1 LASGQPRE
9 LEEPVEVGGQ
19 MQWHETYKT
28 PVRIDGRVIG
38 TVGFSRDVTARKAT
52 QEALKLAASVFSHA
66 REAIMITSADS
77 CIVDVNDAFT
87 RITGYSKDD
96 VLGQNPRV
104 LSSGRHS
111 KEFYAAL
118 WKDLGEQGFWY
129 GEVWNRR
136 KTGEVYAEMLTIS
149 AVHDATGK
157 LSHYVAL
164 FSDITVSKEQQRQL
178 EHIAHFDALTGLPN
192 RVLLADRLHQAMVQA
207 QRRTELLAVAYLDLD
222 GFKDVNDQHG
232 HDTGDQVLIG
242 VSNHMKQA
250 LREGDTLAR
259 IGGDEFVAVLTD
271 LADTQACVALLAR
284 LLEAAA
290 TPVEV
295 NGLSHQVSASVGV
308 TLYPQTTDTDADQL
322 LRQADQAMYVAKSS
336 GKNRYYLHAT
346 DHSVG
351 TG

>member
-1 LASGQPRE
+1 
-9 LEEPVEVGGQ
+9 
-19 MQWHETYKT
+19 
-28 PVRIDGRVIG
+28 
-38 TVGFSRDVTARKAT
+38 
-52 QEALKLAASVFSHA
+52 
-66 REAIMITSADS
+66 
-77 CIVDVNDAFT
+77 
-87 RITGYSKDD
+87 
-96 VLGQNPRV
+96 
-104 LSSGRHS
+104 
-111 KEFYAAL
+111 
-118 WKDLGEQGFWY
+118 
-129 GEVWNRR
+129 
-136 KTGEVYAEMLTIS
+136 
-149 AVHDATGK
+149 
-157 LSHYVAL
+157 
-164 FSDITVSKEQQRQL
+164 
-178 EHIAHFDALTGLPN
+178 
-192 RVLLADRLHQAMVQA
+192 MVQA

-242 VSNHMKQA
+242 VSNQMKQA